1 MRSIW
6 KGAISFGLVTIPVKL
21 YSATEERDVSF
32 HQVHRED
39 GGRIRYKRVCQID
52 GEEVPYSD
60 IAKGYELSSG
70 EVVVLTD
77 EDFADLPLTTS
88 RSIDVLEFVPL
99 DQVDPIYFAKSYY
112 LEPDAAGAKPY
123 VLLREALENSGR
135 VALVKVALRSRESL
149 ATLRVRDGVFVLE
162 MMLWP
167 DEIRTPDFAF
177 LDEDIDVRQQE
188 LKMAESLIESLS
200 GDFEPEQYADNY
212 REALQ
217 ALIDAEVEGRE
228 VVILT
233 DDDFADL
240 PLSTSRSIDVLEFVP
255 LEQVDPIYF
264 AKSYYLEPDAAGTKP
279 YVLLREALEKSGRV
293 ALVKVALRQRESL
306 ATLRVRE
313 GVFVLEMMLWPDE
326 VREAEFGFLDD
337 DIDVRPQELQMAES
351 LIDTLSGDFQPEQY
365 SDNYREAL
373 QSLIE
378 AKVEGREV
386 VQPEQPASDS
396 GTVVDLMAALRAS
409 VEAARQGRA
418 GSGSADDSAT
428 PARTSTSAAKRG
440 AGKKAAAKSTKKT
453 VAKSAK
459 PAAKKTATKK
469 TAAKKTVTKRANA
482 RKSA

>member
-52 GEEVPYSD
+52 GDEVPYSD

-88 RSIDVLEFVPL
+88 R
-99 DQVDPIYFAKSYY
+99 
-112 LEPDAAGAKPY
+112 
-123 VLLREALENSGR
+123 
-135 VALVKVALRSRESL
+135 
-149 ATLRVRDGVFVLE
+149 T
-162 MMLWP
+162 
-167 DEIRTPDFAF
+167 
-177 LDEDIDVRQQE
+177 
-188 LKMAESLIESLS
+188 
-200 GDFEPEQYADNY
+200 
-212 REALQ
+212 
-217 ALIDAEVEGRE
+217 
-228 VVILT
+228 
-233 DDDFADL
+233 
-240 PLSTSRSIDVLEFVP
+240 IDVLEFVP

-264 AKSYYLEPDAAGTKP
+264 AKSYYLEPEAAGAKP

-293 ALVKVALRQRESL
+293 ALVKIALRQRESL
-306 ATLRVRE
+306 ATLRVRD

-351 LIDTLSGDFQPEQY
+351 LIETLSGDFQPEQY

-373 QSLIE
+373 QALIE

-386 VQPEQPASDS
+386 VQPEQPAGDT

-409 VEAARQGRA
+409 VEAAKQGRA
-418 GSGSADDSAT
+418 GGAAADDSGSSRTAT
-428 PARTSTSAAKRG
+428 KKASGS
-440 AGKKAAAKSTKKT
+440 GKKTASKSAKKAT
-453 VAKSAK
+453 AKSAK
-459 PAAKKTATKK
+459 PAAKKATSKSSTAKK
-469 TAAKKTVTKRANA
+469 TATKRANA

>member
-39 GGRIRYKRVCQID
+39 GGRIRYKRVCQTD

-88 RSIDVLEFVPL
+88 R
-99 DQVDPIYFAKSYY
+99 
-112 LEPDAAGAKPY
+112 
-123 VLLREALENSGR
+123 
-135 VALVKVALRSRESL
+135 
-149 ATLRVRDGVFVLE
+149 T
-162 MMLWP
+162 
-167 DEIRTPDFAF
+167 
-177 LDEDIDVRQQE
+177 
-188 LKMAESLIESLS
+188 
-200 GDFEPEQYADNY
+200 
-212 REALQ
+212 
-217 ALIDAEVEGRE
+217 
-228 VVILT
+228 
-233 DDDFADL
+233 
-240 PLSTSRSIDVLEFVP
+240 IDVLEFVP

-264 AKSYYLEPDAAGTKP
+264 AKSYYLEPEASGAKP

-293 ALVKVALRQRESL
+293 ALVKIALRQRESL
-306 ATLRVRE
+306 ATLRVRD

-373 QSLIE
+373 QALIE

-386 VQPEQPASDS
+386 VQPEQPAGDT

-409 VEAARQGRA
+409 VEAAKQGRA
-418 GSGSADDSAT
+418 GGSAADDSSSS
-428 PARTSTSAAKRG
+428 RTSSKTAKSST
-440 AGKKAAAKSTKKT
+440 ANKSAAKSTKKSA
-453 VAKSAK
+453 AKSTK
-459 PAAKKTATKK
+459 PAAKKTASKSSSTKK
-469 TAAKKTVTKRANA
+469 TAAKRANA